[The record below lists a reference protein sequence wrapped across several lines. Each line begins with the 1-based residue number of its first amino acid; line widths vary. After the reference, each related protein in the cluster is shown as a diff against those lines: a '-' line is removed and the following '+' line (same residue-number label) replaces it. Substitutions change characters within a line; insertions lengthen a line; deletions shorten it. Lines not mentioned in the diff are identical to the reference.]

1 MEVNPKMSGK
11 TKQKENSGVQ
21 TVEFKAEI
29 RQLLDI
35 LIHSLYTEREIF
47 LRELIS
53 NASDALNRLRF
64 EMLTQHDV
72 LDPEAELC
80 IRLTADKENRLLTIS
95 DTGVGMTQAELA
107 ENLGTIA
114 HSGARD
120 FVQAAQEADNKDLI
134 DVIGRFGVGFYSVFM
149 VAEWVRVTSRS
160 YQPQAEAASW
170 YATGADTYTLET
182 GDKQERGTTIEIKL
196 REDAAEFADEMRLR
210 ETIRRHS
217 DYVAFPIYLGESDE
231 KINQQKAIWREQ
243 PRLVEEDQYKNFYKQ
258 LTLDFEDP
266 LEKVHVVTD
275 APVQIFALLYIPTK
289 AQRGVFSLRKEDGL
303 KLYSHNVLI
312 QEYTRDLLPEY
323 FRFLQGVV
331 DSEDLPLNVSRESI
345 QSNAVMARIKKVLT
359 GRVTST
365 LREMALKE
373 ADHYRQFWSE
383 FGVFIKEGVATTRDE
398 SERETLYP
406 LLRFSSTKFPD
417 QQVSLAEYVGRMK
430 AGQKAI
436 YYILGEDPRSV
447 AYSPHLDYFRSHG
460 FEVLALTEPID
471 SFMLL
476 GITTYE
482 GFPLQNIAAS
492 DLELPESEAENT
504 PDESEVIAA
513 DEVAQLVERFK
524 TRLGDK
530 VTDVR
535 TTNRLSDSVAR
546 LVDPEGAMNQ
556 EMQRVYRLMEKDYEV
571 PKKVLE
577 LNPHH
582 PILVGL
588 QGLAP
593 EDPLGEAII
602 DQVYESALLVE
613 GLHPEPASMIQR
625 IQQIME
631 AALLNHTPD
640 E

>member
-1 MEVNPKMSGK
+1 MSGK
-11 TKQKENSGVQ
+11 SKEKQDTGVQ

-80 IRLTADKENRLLTIS
+80 IRLTSDKENRLLTIT
-95 DTGVGMTQAELA
+95 DTGVGMTKAELA

-114 HSGARD
+114 HSGAKD
-120 FVQAAQEADNKDLI
+120 FVAAAQETDNQELI

-160 YQPQAEAASW
+160 YRLEAEAASW
-170 YATGADTYTLET
+170 HATGADSYTLEAA
-182 GDKQERGTTIEIKL
+182 DKKERGTTIEIKL
-196 REDAAEFADEMRLR
+196 REDAAEFADEPRLR
-210 ETIRRHS
+210 EIVRRHS
-217 DYVAFPIYLGESDE
+217 DYVSFPIYLDQGED
-231 KINQQKAIWREQ
+231 KINQQKALWREQ
-243 PRLVEEDQYKNFYKQ
+243 PRNVEQEQYKNFYKQ

-266 LEKVHVVTD
+266 LDWAHVVTD
-275 APVQIFALLYIPTK
+275 APVQIFALVYIPKK

-359 GRVTST
+359 GRVVST
-365 LREMALKE
+365 LKEMALKE
-373 ADHYRQFWSE
+373 AENYGQFWDE
-383 FGVFIKEGVATTRDE
+383 FGVYIKEGVATTPDE

-406 LLRFSSTKFPD
+406 LLRFPSTKFPD
-417 QQVSLAEYVGRMK
+417 QQISLAEYVGRMK
-430 AGQKAI
+430 SGQKAI
-436 YYILGEDPRSV
+436 YYILGEDTRSV
-447 AYSPHLDYFRSHG
+447 AYSPHLDYFKRLG
-460 FEVLALTEPID
+460 FEVLALTDPID

-476 GITTYE
+476 GISSYE
-482 GFPLQNIAAS
+482 GFPMQNIAAS
-492 DLELPESEAENT
+492 DLELPESGKDDAVET
-504 PDESEVIAA
+504 SEELPA
-513 DEVAQLVERFK
+513 DQVEQLVERFK
-524 TRLGDK
+524 ARLGDK

-546 LVDPEGAMNQ
+546 LVDPEGTMNQ
-556 EMQRVYRLMEKDYEV
+556 EMQRVYRLIEKDYEV

-582 PILVGL
+582 PILVDL
-588 QGLAP
+588 QVVP
-593 EDPLGEAII
+593 VDDPISEAII

-631 AALLNHTPD
+631 AALANRAPH